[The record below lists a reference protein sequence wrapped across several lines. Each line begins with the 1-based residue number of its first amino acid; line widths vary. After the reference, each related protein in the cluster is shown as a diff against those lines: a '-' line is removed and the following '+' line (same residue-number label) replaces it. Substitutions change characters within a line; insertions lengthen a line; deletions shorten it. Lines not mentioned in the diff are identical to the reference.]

1 MKELQLK
8 VGSID
13 TMIRLKISHGPLN
26 AHWSLRHRCMQ
37 NIIERR
43 SGNAA
48 NLLTTELNYKS
59 FETAR
64 HI

>member
-13 TMIRLKISHGPLN
+13 TVIRLNFRVFN